1 MLAILIICLVIFGA
15 ISLPIGIAM
24 GLATMLCLVFATN
37 IDPIMVAQ
45 NAFAGIDSFSLMA
58 IPFFMLAGN
67 FMRYG
72 GISKR
77 LLDLMINSIY
87 THQEIFLREI
97 ISNASDAI
105 DKLAY
110 QALTDEKV
118 GLSRSDFAIELKPDE
133 TARTLT
139 VSDNGIG
146 MDKDEMENNLGT
158 ICRSGSLQFKQT
170 LDKDKAADT
179 DIIGQFGVGFYSAFM
194 VADKVTV
201 ISKKYGSDEAWK
213 WESEGADG
221 YTMTPCERA
230 AAGTDVIMQLK
241 ADTDDE
247 KYARFLKT
255 WELQSLVRKYSDY
268 IRYPIRMA
276 VEKSRM
282 KEGTEKSDKPEYE
295 TYTEVETLNSMVP
308 IWNRNKKDVTDEE
321 YNNFYKEKFFDFED
335 PLAVIHANVEGAV
348 TYKALLFIPA
358 KAPYDFY
365 TKDFKKGLQLYS
377 SGVMI
382 MDSCADLLPDYFNFV
397 RGVVE
402 SPDLSL
408 NISRE
413 LLQHDRQLKIICANL
428 EKKIRGELERML
440 RDEREKYEQF
450 WQSFGRQLKLCA
462 LDNYGARKE
471 QLQDLLLFYSS
482 TEKKPVTLA
491 EYVSR
496 MQPEQKFIYFASGDT
511 VDAIDHMPQTEL
523 LKDHNMEILYFTDKA
538 DEFLP
543 DMLQKY
549 QDKPFR
555 SAIDGDLELGDEQKP
570 DETDSHQESF
580 AFLKEALGDKV
591 DQVKASTRLK
601 THPVCLSSGQGITFE
616 MEKYFTAVQPEL
628 GMKAKRILEIN
639 VDHPAFA
646 AFETARI
653 TDPDQAKKYAQI
665 LYNQACLIAG
675 LPIENPSAY
684 TDLICS
690 LWK

>member
-1 MLAILIICLVIFGA
+1 
-15 ISLPIGIAM
+15 
-24 GLATMLCLVFATN
+24 
-37 IDPIMVAQ
+37 
-45 NAFAGIDSFSLMA
+45 
-58 IPFFMLAGN
+58 
-67 FMRYG
+67 
-72 GISKR
+72 
-77 LLDLMINSIY
+77 MIHSIY
-87 THQEIFLREI
+87 THKEIFLREI

-105 DKLAY
+105 DKLCY
-110 QALTDEKV
+110 LSLTDENV
-118 GLSRSDFAIELKPDE
+118 GLKREDFAITLSIDKEN
-133 TARTLT
+133 RTLT

-146 MDKDEMENNLGT
+146 MDADELENNLGV
-158 ICRSGSLQFKQT
+158 IASSGTYQFRQG
-170 LDKDKAADT
+170 LDKEAEADV
-179 DIIGQFGVGFYSAFM
+179 IGQFGVGFYSAFM
-194 VADKVTV
+194 VADHITV
-201 ISKKYGSDEAWK
+201 ISRKYGREQAYR
-213 WESEGADG
+213 WESDGLEG
-221 YTMTPCERA
+221 YTIEPCARDA
-230 AAGTDVIMQLK
+230 VGTDIIMHIK
-241 ADTDDE
+241 PDGEEKDE
-247 KYARFLKT
+247 YSQYLREYPLYK
-255 WELQSLVRKYSDY
+255 LVKKYSDY
-268 IRYPIRMA
+268 IRFPIKMLMPHPQ
-276 VEKSRM
+276 V
-282 KEGTEKSDKPEYE
+282 KEGSPEDKPEYE
-295 TYTEVETLNSMVP
+295 EVFEWETLNSMVP
-308 IWNRNKKDVTDEE
+308 LWQRKKADVTREE
-321 YNNFYKEKFFDFED
+321 YDKFYQERFGD
-335 PLAVIHANVEGAV
+335 PAAPLSVITVSAEGAV
-348 TYKALLFIPA
+348 TYKALLYIPSQ
-358 KAPYDFY
+358 APSQYY
-365 TKDFKKGLQLYS
+365 TEDYKPGLQLYA

-413 LLQHDRQLKIICANL
+413 LLQHDRQLKIISANL
-428 EKKIRGELERML
+428 EKKIKAELERML
-440 RDEREKYEQF
+440 KDDRENYEKF
-450 WQSFGRQLKLCA
+450 YRSFGRQLKLCA
-462 LDNYGARKE
+462 LDNYGAKKE

-496 MQPEQKFIYFASGDT
+496 MQPDQKFIYFASGDT

-555 SAIDGDLELGDEQKP
+555 SAIDGDLELGGEQKP
-570 DETDSHQESF
+570 DETDSYREGF

-591 DQVKASTRLK
+591 DQVKASTKLK

-653 TDPDQAKKYAQI
+653 IDPDKAKKYAEI

-684 TDLICS
+684 TDLVCS

>member
-1 MLAILIICLVIFGA
+1 MEKK
-15 ISLPIGIAM
+15 
-24 GLATMLCLVFATN
+24 
-37 IDPIMVAQ
+37 
-45 NAFAGIDSFSLMA
+45 AFKAESQ
-58 IPFFMLAGN
+58 
-67 FMRYG
+67 
-72 GISKR
+72 R
-77 LLDLMINSIY
+77 LLDLMIHSIY
-87 THQEIFLREI
+87 THKEIFLREI

-105 DKLAY
+105 DKLCY
-110 QALTDEKV
+110 LSLTDENV
-118 GLSRSDFAIELKPDE
+118 GLKREDFAITLSVDKEN
-133 TARTLT
+133 RTLT

-146 MDKDEMENNLGT
+146 MDADELENNLGV
-158 ICRSGSLQFKQT
+158 IASSGTYQFRQG
-170 LDKDKAADT
+170 LDKEAEADV
-179 DIIGQFGVGFYSAFM
+179 IGQFGVGFYSAFM
-194 VADKVTV
+194 VADHITV
-201 ISKKYGSDEAWK
+201 ISRKYGQEQAYR
-213 WESEGADG
+213 WESDGLEG
-221 YTMTPCERA
+221 YTIEPCTRDA
-230 AAGTDVIMQLK
+230 VGTDIIMHIK
-241 ADTDDE
+241 PDGDE
-247 KYARFLKT
+247 EPDEYGQYLQEYALRR
-255 WELQSLVRKYSDY
+255 LVKKYSDY
-268 IRYPIRMA
+268 IRFPIKMMMPHSQ
-276 VEKSRM
+276 V
-282 KEGTEKSDKPEYE
+282 KEGSPQDKPEYE
-295 TYTEVETLNSMVP
+295 EVLAWETLNSMVP
-308 IWNRNKKDVTDEE
+308 LWQRKKADVTREE
-321 YNNFYKEKFFDFED
+321 YDKFYQERFGD
-335 PLAVIHANVEGAV
+335 PAAPLSVITVSAEGAV
-348 TYKALLFIPA
+348 TYKALLYIPSQ
-358 KAPYDFY
+358 APSQYY
-365 TKDFKKGLQLYS
+365 TEDYKPGLQLYA

-413 LLQHDRQLKIICANL
+413 LLQHDRQLKIISANL
-428 EKKIRGELERML
+428 EKKIKAELERML
-440 RDEREKYEQF
+440 RDDREKYETF
-450 WQSFGRQLKLCA
+450 YRSFGRQLKLCA

-523 LKDHNMEILYFTDKA
+523 LRDHNMEILYFTDKA

>member
-1 MLAILIICLVIFGA
+1 MEKK
-15 ISLPIGIAM
+15 
-24 GLATMLCLVFATN
+24 
-37 IDPIMVAQ
+37 
-45 NAFAGIDSFSLMA
+45 AFKAESQ
-58 IPFFMLAGN
+58 
-67 FMRYG
+67 
-72 GISKR
+72 R
-77 LLDLMINSIY
+77 LLDLMIHSIY
-87 THQEIFLREI
+87 THKEIFLREI

-105 DKLAY
+105 DKLCY
-110 QALTDEKV
+110 LSLTDENV
-118 GLSRSDFAIELKPDE
+118 GLKREDFAITLSVDKEN
-133 TARTLT
+133 RTLT

-146 MDKDEMENNLGT
+146 MDADELENNLGV
-158 ICRSGSLQFKQT
+158 IASSGTYQFRQG
-170 LDKDKAADT
+170 LDKEAEADV
-179 DIIGQFGVGFYSAFM
+179 IGQFGVGFYSAFM
-194 VADKVTV
+194 VADHITV
-201 ISKKYGSDEAWK
+201 ISRKYGQEQAYR
-213 WESEGADG
+213 WESDGLEG
-221 YTMTPCERA
+221 YTIEPCTRDA
-230 AAGTDVIMQLK
+230 VGTDIIMHIK
-241 ADTDDE
+241 PDGDE
-247 KYARFLKT
+247 EPDEYGQYLQEYALRR
-255 WELQSLVRKYSDY
+255 LVKKYSDY
-268 IRYPIRMA
+268 IRFPIKMMMPH
-276 VEKSRM
+276 SRV
-282 KEGTEKSDKPEYE
+282 KEGSPQDKPEYE
-295 TYTEVETLNSMVP
+295 EVLAWETLNSMVP
-308 IWNRNKKDVTDEE
+308 LWQRKKADVTREE
-321 YNNFYKEKFFDFED
+321 YDKFYQERFGD
-335 PLAVIHANVEGAV
+335 PAAPLSVITVSAEGAV
-348 TYKALLFIPA
+348 TYKALLYIPSQ
-358 KAPYDFY
+358 APSQYY
-365 TKDFKKGLQLYS
+365 TEDYKPGLQLYA

-382 MDSCADLLPDYFNFV
+382 MDSCAALLPDYFNFV

-413 LLQHDRQLKIICANL
+413 LLQHDRQLKIISANL
-428 EKKIRGELERML
+428 EKKIKAELERML
-440 RDEREKYEQF
+440 RDDREKYETF
-450 WQSFGRQLKLCA
+450 YRSFGRQLKLCA

-653 TDPDQAKKYAQI
+653 TDPDKAKKYAQI

>member
-1 MLAILIICLVIFGA
+1 MEKK
-15 ISLPIGIAM
+15 
-24 GLATMLCLVFATN
+24 
-37 IDPIMVAQ
+37 
-45 NAFAGIDSFSLMA
+45 AFKAESQ
-58 IPFFMLAGN
+58 
-67 FMRYG
+67 
-72 GISKR
+72 R
-77 LLDLMINSIY
+77 LLDLMIHSIY
-87 THQEIFLREI
+87 THKEIFLREI

-105 DKLAY
+105 DKLCY
-110 QALTDEKV
+110 LSLTDENV
-118 GLSRSDFAIELKPDE
+118 GLKREDFAIILSVDKEN
-133 TARTLT
+133 RTLT

-146 MDKDEMENNLGT
+146 MDADELENNLGV
-158 ICRSGSLQFKQT
+158 IASSGTYQFRQG
-170 LDKDKAADT
+170 LDKEAEADV
-179 DIIGQFGVGFYSAFM
+179 IGQFGVGFYSAFM
-194 VADKVTV
+194 VADHITV
-201 ISKKYGSDEAWK
+201 ISRKYGQEQAYRWDSDGLE
-213 WESEGADG
+213 G
-221 YTMTPCERA
+221 YTIEPCTRDA
-230 AAGTDVIMQLK
+230 VGTDIIMHIK
-241 ADTDDE
+241 PDGDE
-247 KYARFLKT
+247 EPDEYGQYLQEYALRR
-255 WELQSLVRKYSDY
+255 LVKKYSDY
-268 IRYPIRMA
+268 IRFPIKMMMPH
-276 VEKSRM
+276 SRV
-282 KEGTEKSDKPEYE
+282 KEGSPQDKPEYE
-295 TYTEVETLNSMVP
+295 EVLAWETLNSMVP
-308 IWNRNKKDVTDEE
+308 LWQRKKADVTREE
-321 YNNFYKEKFFDFED
+321 YDKFYQERFGD
-335 PLAVIHANVEGAV
+335 PAAPLSVITVSAEGAV
-348 TYKALLFIPA
+348 TYKALLYIPSQ
-358 KAPYDFY
+358 APSQYY
-365 TKDFKKGLQLYS
+365 TEDYKPGLQLYA

-413 LLQHDRQLKIICANL
+413 LLQHDRQLKIISANL
-428 EKKIRGELERML
+428 EKKIKAELERML
-440 RDEREKYEQF
+440 RDDREKYETF
-450 WQSFGRQLKLCA
+450 YRSFGRQLKLCA

-653 TDPDQAKKYAQI
+653 TDPDKAKKYAQV

>member
-1 MLAILIICLVIFGA
+1 MEKK
-15 ISLPIGIAM
+15 
-24 GLATMLCLVFATN
+24 
-37 IDPIMVAQ
+37 
-45 NAFAGIDSFSLMA
+45 AFKAESQ
-58 IPFFMLAGN
+58 
-67 FMRYG
+67 
-72 GISKR
+72 R
-77 LLDLMINSIY
+77 LLDLMIHSIY
-87 THQEIFLREI
+87 THKEIFLREI

-105 DKLAY
+105 DKLCY
-110 QALTDEKV
+110 LSLTDENV
-118 GLSRSDFAIELKPDE
+118 GLKREDFAITLSIDKEN
-133 TARTLT
+133 RTLT

-146 MDKDEMENNLGT
+146 MDADELENNLGV
-158 ICRSGSLQFKQT
+158 IASSGTFQFRQG
-170 LDKDKAADT
+170 LDKEAEADV
-179 DIIGQFGVGFYSAFM
+179 IGQFGVGFYSAFM
-194 VADKVTV
+194 VADHITV
-201 ISKKYGSDEAWK
+201 ISRKYGREQAYR
-213 WESEGADG
+213 WESDGLEG
-221 YTMTPCERA
+221 YTIEPCTRDA
-230 AAGTDVIMQLK
+230 VGTDIIMHIK
-241 ADTDDE
+241 PDGDE
-247 KYARFLKT
+247 EPNEYGQYLQEYALRR
-255 WELQSLVRKYSDY
+255 LVKKYSDY
-268 IRYPIRMA
+268 IRFPIKMMMPHSQ
-276 VEKSRM
+276 V
-282 KEGTEKSDKPEYE
+282 KEGSPQDKPEYE
-295 TYTEVETLNSMVP
+295 EVLAWETLNSMVP
-308 IWNRNKKDVTDEE
+308 LWQRKKADVTREE
-321 YNNFYKEKFFDFED
+321 YDKFYQERFGD
-335 PLAVIHANVEGAV
+335 PAAPLSVITVSAEGAV
-348 TYKALLFIPA
+348 TYKALLYIPSQ
-358 KAPYDFY
+358 APSQYY
-365 TKDFKKGLQLYS
+365 TEDYKPGLQLYA

-413 LLQHDRQLKIICANL
+413 LLQHDRQLKIISANL
-428 EKKIRGELERML
+428 EKKIKAELERML
-440 RDEREKYEQF
+440 RDDREKYETF
-450 WQSFGRQLKLCA
+450 YRSFGRQLKLCA

-653 TDPDQAKKYAQI
+653 TDPDKAKKYAQI

>member
-1 MLAILIICLVIFGA
+1 MR
-15 ISLPIGIAM
+15 LPAADRKEESIYGKK
-24 GLATMLCLVFATN
+24 
-37 IDPIMVAQ
+37 
-45 NAFAGIDSFSLMA
+45 AFKAESQ
-58 IPFFMLAGN
+58 
-67 FMRYG
+67 
-72 GISKR
+72 R

-87 THQEIFLREI
+87 THKEIFLREI

-105 DKLAY
+105 DKLCY
-110 QALTDEKV
+110 LSLTDENV
-118 GLSRSDFAIELKPDE
+118 GLKREDFAITLSVDKEN
-133 TARTLT
+133 RTLT

-146 MDKDEMENNLGT
+146 MDADELENNLGV
-158 ICRSGSLQFKQT
+158 IASSGTYQFRQG
-170 LDKDKAADT
+170 LDKEAEADV
-179 DIIGQFGVGFYSAFM
+179 IGQFGVGFYSAFM
-194 VADKVTV
+194 VADHITV
-201 ISKKYGSDEAWK
+201 ISRKYGQEQAYR
-213 WESEGADG
+213 WESDGLEG
-221 YTMTPCERA
+221 YTIEPCTRDA
-230 AAGTDVIMQLK
+230 VGTDIIMHIK
-241 ADTDDE
+241 PDGDE
-247 KYARFLKT
+247 EPDEYGQYLQEYALRR
-255 WELQSLVRKYSDY
+255 LVKKYSDY
-268 IRYPIRMA
+268 IRFPIKMMMPHSQ
-276 VEKSRM
+276 V
-282 KEGTEKSDKPEYE
+282 KEGSPQDKPEYE
-295 TYTEVETLNSMVP
+295 EVLAWETLNSMVP
-308 IWNRNKKDVTDEE
+308 LWQRKKADVTREE
-321 YNNFYKEKFFDFED
+321 YDKFYQERFGD
-335 PLAVIHANVEGAV
+335 PAAPLSVITVSAEGAV
-348 TYKALLFIPA
+348 TYKALLYIPSQ
-358 KAPYDFY
+358 APSQYY
-365 TKDFKKGLQLYS
+365 TEDYKPGLQLYA

-413 LLQHDRQLKIICANL
+413 LLQHDRQLKIISANL
-428 EKKIRGELERML
+428 EKKIKAELERML
-440 RDEREKYEQF
+440 RDDREKYETF
-450 WQSFGRQLKLCA
+450 YRSFGRQLKLCA

-580 AFLKEALGDKV
+580 TFLKEALGDKV

-653 TDPDQAKKYAQI
+653 TDPDKAKKYAQI

>member
-1 MLAILIICLVIFGA
+1 MEKK
-15 ISLPIGIAM
+15 
-24 GLATMLCLVFATN
+24 
-37 IDPIMVAQ
+37 
-45 NAFAGIDSFSLMA
+45 AFKAESQ
-58 IPFFMLAGN
+58 
-67 FMRYG
+67 
-72 GISKR
+72 R
-77 LLDLMINSIY
+77 LLDLMIHSIY
-87 THQEIFLREI
+87 THKEIFLREI

-105 DKLAY
+105 DKLCY
-110 QALTDEKV
+110 LSLTDENV
-118 GLSRSDFAIELKPDE
+118 GLKREDFAITLSVDKEN
-133 TARTLT
+133 RTLT

-146 MDKDEMENNLGT
+146 MDADELENNLGV
-158 ICRSGSLQFKQT
+158 IASSGTYQFRQG
-170 LDKDKAADT
+170 LDKEAEADV
-179 DIIGQFGVGFYSAFM
+179 IGQFGVGFYSAFM
-194 VADKVTV
+194 VADHITV
-201 ISKKYGSDEAWK
+201 ISRKYGQEQAYR
-213 WESEGADG
+213 WESDGLEG
-221 YTMTPCERA
+221 YTIEPCTRDA
-230 AAGTDVIMQLK
+230 VGTDIIMHIK
-241 ADTDDE
+241 PDGDE
-247 KYARFLKT
+247 EPDEYGQYLQEYALRR
-255 WELQSLVRKYSDY
+255 LVKKYSDY
-268 IRYPIRMA
+268 IRFPIKMLMPHSQ
-276 VEKSRM
+276 V
-282 KEGTEKSDKPEYE
+282 KEGSPQDKPEYE
-295 TYTEVETLNSMVP
+295 EVLAWETLNSMVP
-308 IWNRNKKDVTDEE
+308 LWQRKKADVTREE
-321 YNNFYKEKFFDFED
+321 YDKFYQERFGD
-335 PLAVIHANVEGAV
+335 PAAPLSVITVSAEGAV
-348 TYKALLFIPA
+348 TYKALLYIPSQ
-358 KAPYDFY
+358 APSQYY
-365 TKDFKKGLQLYS
+365 TEDYKPGLQLYA

-413 LLQHDRQLKIICANL
+413 LLQHDRQLKIISANL
-428 EKKIRGELERML
+428 EKKIKAELERML
-440 RDEREKYEQF
+440 RDDREKYETF
-450 WQSFGRQLKLCA
+450 YRSFGRQLKLCA

-639 VDHPAFA
+639 VDHPAFV

-653 TDPDQAKKYAQI
+653 TDPDKAKKYAQI

>member
-1 MLAILIICLVIFGA
+1 MEKK
-15 ISLPIGIAM
+15 
-24 GLATMLCLVFATN
+24 
-37 IDPIMVAQ
+37 
-45 NAFAGIDSFSLMA
+45 AFKAESQ
-58 IPFFMLAGN
+58 
-67 FMRYG
+67 
-72 GISKR
+72 R
-77 LLDLMINSIY
+77 LLDLMIHSIY
-87 THQEIFLREI
+87 THKEIFLREI

-105 DKLAY
+105 DKLCY
-110 QALTDEKV
+110 LSLTDENV
-118 GLSRSDFAIELKPDE
+118 GLKREDFAITLSVDKEN
-133 TARTLT
+133 RTLT

-146 MDKDEMENNLGT
+146 MDADELENNLGV
-158 ICRSGSLQFKQT
+158 IASSGTYQFRQG
-170 LDKDKAADT
+170 LDKEAEADV
-179 DIIGQFGVGFYSAFM
+179 IGQFGVGFYSAFM
-194 VADKVTV
+194 VADHITV
-201 ISKKYGSDEAWK
+201 ISRKYGQEQAYR
-213 WESEGADG
+213 WESDGLEG
-221 YTMTPCERA
+221 YTIEPCTRDA
-230 AAGTDVIMQLK
+230 VGTDIIMHIK
-241 ADTDDE
+241 PDGDE
-247 KYARFLKT
+247 EPDEYGQYLQEYALRR
-255 WELQSLVRKYSDY
+255 LVKKYSDY
-268 IRYPIRMA
+268 IRFPIKMLMPHSQ
-276 VEKSRM
+276 V
-282 KEGTEKSDKPEYE
+282 KEGSPQDKPEYE
-295 TYTEVETLNSMVP
+295 EVLAWETLNSMVP
-308 IWNRNKKDVTDEE
+308 LWQRKKADVTREE
-321 YNNFYKEKFFDFED
+321 YDKFYQERFGD
-335 PLAVIHANVEGAV
+335 PAAPLSVITVSAEGAV
-348 TYKALLFIPA
+348 TYKALLYIPSQ
-358 KAPYDFY
+358 APSQYY
-365 TKDFKKGLQLYS
+365 TEDYKPGLQLYA

-413 LLQHDRQLKIICANL
+413 LLQHDRQLKIISANL
-428 EKKIRGELERML
+428 EKKIKAELERML
-440 RDEREKYEQF
+440 RDDREKYETF
-450 WQSFGRQLKLCA
+450 YRSFGRQLKLCA

-496 MQPEQKFIYFASGDT
+496 MQPGQKFIYFASGDT

>member
-1 MLAILIICLVIFGA
+1 MEKK
-15 ISLPIGIAM
+15 
-24 GLATMLCLVFATN
+24 
-37 IDPIMVAQ
+37 
-45 NAFAGIDSFSLMA
+45 AFKAESQ
-58 IPFFMLAGN
+58 
-67 FMRYG
+67 
-72 GISKR
+72 R
-77 LLDLMINSIY
+77 LLDLMIHSIY
-87 THQEIFLREI
+87 THKEIFLREI

-105 DKLAY
+105 DKLCY
-110 QALTDEKV
+110 LSLTDENV
-118 GLSRSDFAIELKPDE
+118 GLKREDFAITLSVDKEN
-133 TARTLT
+133 RTLT

-146 MDKDEMENNLGT
+146 MDADELENNLGV
-158 ICRSGSLQFKQT
+158 IASSGTYQFRQG
-170 LDKDKAADT
+170 LDKEAEADV
-179 DIIGQFGVGFYSAFM
+179 IGQFGVGFYSAFM
-194 VADKVTV
+194 VADHITV
-201 ISKKYGSDEAWK
+201 ISRKYGQEQAYRWDSDGLE
-213 WESEGADG
+213 G
-221 YTMTPCERA
+221 YTIEPCTRDA
-230 AAGTDVIMQLK
+230 VGTDIIMHIK
-241 ADTDDE
+241 PDGDE
-247 KYARFLKT
+247 EPDEYGQYLQEYALRR
-255 WELQSLVRKYSDY
+255 LVKKYSDY
-268 IRYPIRMA
+268 IRFPIKMMMPHSQ
-276 VEKSRM
+276 V
-282 KEGTEKSDKPEYE
+282 KEGSPQDKPEYE
-295 TYTEVETLNSMVP
+295 EVLAWETLNSMVP
-308 IWNRNKKDVTDEE
+308 LWQRKKADVTREE
-321 YNNFYKEKFFDFED
+321 YDKFYQERFGD
-335 PLAVIHANVEGAV
+335 PAAPLSVITVSAEGAV
-348 TYKALLFIPA
+348 TYKALLYIPSQ
-358 KAPYDFY
+358 APSQYY
-365 TKDFKKGLQLYS
+365 TEDYKPGLQLYA

-413 LLQHDRQLKIICANL
+413 LLQHDRQLKIISANL
-428 EKKIRGELERML
+428 EKKIKAELERML
-440 RDEREKYEQF
+440 RDDREKYETF
-450 WQSFGRQLKLCA
+450 YRSFGRQLKLCA

-653 TDPDQAKKYAQI
+653 TDPDKAKKYAQV

>member
-1 MLAILIICLVIFGA
+1 
-15 ISLPIGIAM
+15 M
-24 GLATMLCLVFATN
+24 GKKQFKAE
-37 IDPIMVAQ
+37 
-45 NAFAGIDSFSLMA
+45 
-58 IPFFMLAGN
+58 
-67 FMRYG
+67 
-72 GISKR
+72 SKR

-87 THQEIFLREI
+87 TNKEIFLREI
-97 ISNASDAI
+97 ISNESDAI
-105 DKLAY
+105 DKLCY
-110 QALTDEKV
+110 ISLTDDKV
-118 GLSRSDFAIELKPDE
+118 GLERSDYRIRITVDKD
-133 TARTLT
+133 ARTIT

-146 MDKDEMENNLGT
+146 MSQDEAEKNLGV
-158 ICRSGSLQFKQT
+158 IAKSGSYNFKN
-170 LDKDKAADT
+170 DMSAEEAEKDDIS
-179 DIIGQFGVGFYSAFM
+179 IIGQFGVGFYSAFM
-194 VADKVTV
+194 VSDNIT
-201 ISKKYGSDEAWK
+201 KKYGEEKGVK
-213 WESEGADG
+213 WESTGADG
-221 YTMTPCERA
+221 YTVTECDKFKP
-230 AAGTDVIMQLK
+230 GTDVIMHIKEDTDEEIYGSYLEIWKLK
-241 ADTDDE
+241 A
-247 KYARFLKT
+247 
-255 WELQSLVRKYSDY
+255 LVKKYSDY
-268 IRYPIRMA
+268 VRWPIVMDITHQ
-276 VEKSRM
+276 EQQPTG
-282 KEGTEKSDKPEYE
+282 EEDKDGKPIMHTVNVTAPE
-295 TYTEVETLNSMVP
+295 TVNSMVP
-308 IWNRNKKDVTDEE
+308 IWQRAKTEVTDDECVAW
-321 YNNFYKEKFFDFED
+321 YKETNRDQTD
-335 PLAVIHANVEGAV
+335 PAAVLRINAEGV
-348 TYKALLFIPA
+348 VSYKALLFIPG
-358 KAPYDFY
+358 
-365 TKDFKKGLQLYS
+365 KDIDNGISGATKKGVKLYCN
-377 SGVMI
+377 GVLI
-382 MDSCADLLPDYFNFV
+382 MEDCDKLLHDYFEFA
-397 RGVVE
+397 RGVVD

-413 LLQHDRQLKIICANL
+413 ILQHNRQLKVIGQNL
-428 EKKIRGELERML
+428 EKKIKAELERML
-440 RDEREKYEQF
+440 KDDRESYEKF
-450 WQSFGRQLKLCA
+450 YRSFGRQLKLCA
-462 LDNYGARKE
+462 LDNYGAKKE

-496 MQPEQKFIYFASGDT
+496 MQPDQKFIYFASGDT

-570 DETDSHQESF
+570 DETDSYQEGF

-591 DQVKASTRLK
+591 DQVKASTKLK

-653 TDPDQAKKYAQI
+653 IDPDKAKKYAEI

-684 TDLICS
+684 TDLVCS

>member
-1 MLAILIICLVIFGA
+1 MEKK
-15 ISLPIGIAM
+15 
-24 GLATMLCLVFATN
+24 
-37 IDPIMVAQ
+37 
-45 NAFAGIDSFSLMA
+45 AFKAESQ
-58 IPFFMLAGN
+58 
-67 FMRYG
+67 
-72 GISKR
+72 R
-77 LLDLMINSIY
+77 LLDLMIHSIY
-87 THQEIFLREI
+87 THKEIFLREI

-105 DKLAY
+105 DKLCY
-110 QALTDEKV
+110 LSLTDENV
-118 GLSRSDFAIELKPDE
+118 GLKREDFAITLSIDKEN
-133 TARTLT
+133 RTLT

-146 MDKDEMENNLGT
+146 MDADELENNLGV
-158 ICRSGSLQFKQT
+158 IASSGTFQFRQG
-170 LDKDKAADT
+170 LDKEAEADV
-179 DIIGQFGVGFYSAFM
+179 IGQFGVGFYSAFM
-194 VADKVTV
+194 VADHITV
-201 ISKKYGSDEAWK
+201 ISRKYGREQAYR
-213 WESEGADG
+213 WESDGLEG
-221 YTMTPCERA
+221 YIIEPCARDA
-230 AAGTDVIMQLK
+230 VGTDIIMHIK
-241 ADTDDE
+241 PDGEEKDE
-247 KYARFLKT
+247 YSQYLREYPLYK
-255 WELQSLVRKYSDY
+255 LVKKYSDY
-268 IRYPIRMA
+268 IRFPIKMLMPHPQ
-276 VEKSRM
+276 V
-282 KEGTEKSDKPEYE
+282 KEGSPEDKPEYE
-295 TYTEVETLNSMVP
+295 EVFEWETLNSMVP
-308 IWNRNKKDVTDEE
+308 LWQRKKADVTREE
-321 YNNFYKEKFFDFED
+321 YDKFYQERFGD
-335 PLAVIHANVEGAV
+335 PAAPLSVITVSAEGAV
-348 TYKALLFIPA
+348 TYKALLYIPSQ
-358 KAPYDFY
+358 APSQYY
-365 TKDFKKGLQLYS
+365 TEDYKPGLQLYA

-413 LLQHDRQLKIICANL
+413 LLQHDRQLKIISANL
-428 EKKIRGELERML
+428 EKKIKAELERML
-440 RDEREKYEQF
+440 KDDRENYEKF
-450 WQSFGRQLKLCA
+450 YRSFGRQLKLCA
-462 LDNYGARKE
+462 LDNYGAKKE

-496 MQPEQKFIYFASGDT
+496 MQPDQKFIYFASGDT

-555 SAIDGDLELGDEQKP
+555 SAIDGDLELGGEQKP
-570 DETDSHQESF
+570 DETDSYREGF

-591 DQVKASTRLK
+591 DQVKASTKLK

-653 TDPDQAKKYAQI
+653 IDPDKAKKYAEI

-684 TDLICS
+684 TDLVCS